1 MIKSNFEFERHYSY
15 IPVQWSD
22 IFITRDFCAPSLD
35 AVPQYQLVSTIVV
48 VIHIPYSGCRVT
60 WPVNITLTIIVYC
73 QHFSSLSPIFTLYF
87 KFTLDIVL
95 SLYCPY
101 IEISPVT
108 REKKKTHIYLQCKIY
123 KNHVITDLCWN
134 IKLLLSNVCLI

>member
-15 IPVQWSD
+15 IPVQWRD
-22 IFITRDFCAPSLD
+22 TFNTRDFCTPSLD

-108 REKKKTHIYLQCKIY
+108 REKKRHIFIYSVKYIRIMLLQTCVGI
-123 KNHVITDLCWN
+123 
-134 IKLLLSNVCLI
+134 SNFYWVMFA